1 VNSRVTVRYWA
12 GARRAAGLDSE
23 QLEAATV
30 ADLRAKLSARPGLT
44 DVMTASSIL
53 VDSVA
58 RGEDA
63 PLHDG
68 AVIDVLPPFAGG

>member
-1 VNSRVTVRYWA
+1 MNSRVTVRYWA

-63 PLHDG
+63 ALHDG